1 MSSPKFNFNKELLER
16 FIKTAQPYF
25 LPISVNNSRW
35 KLIALIAL
43 AILSVISISHFFLI
57 FLGFILE
64 IVFPTFINELAPQ
77 FKVYV
82 DSLKNN
88 GLVITSLIIL
98 SLSSYYF
105 FYCAIFVYVNI
116 QTHICARAHTY
127 IHIITT
133 FSPPSNL
140 AHGTIFI
147 IQCWFNNVFK

>member
-88 GLVITSLIIL
+88 GLVIINIGFISFSCASLEG
-98 SLSSYYF
+98 
-105 FYCAIFVYVNI
+105 
-116 QTHICARAHTY
+116 
-127 IHIITT
+127 
-133 FSPPSNL
+133 NL
-140 AHGTIFI
+140 
-147 IQCWFNNVFK
+147 